1 MPMKLTRNEGPRGS
15 RGSRQ
20 RSESVGQQL
29 LDFVSFLGQ
38 HPSGIDLVE
47 LLLLLDLYRSVS
59 RSTRSTG
66 HPKNIDLVT

>member
-1 MPMKLTRNEGPRGS
+1 MKLTRNEGPRGS

-29 LDFVSFLGQ
+29 WDFVSFLGQ

-47 LLLLLDLYRSVS
+47 LLLLLDLI
-59 RSTRSTG
+59 G
-66 HPKNIDLVT
+66 Q